1 MDRRR
6 TPQRVER
13 EMTERIRRVRAKLFM
28 KRTFTVAQ
36 FVEALRKANDDY
48 DLTTDELVKG
58 VIKHLKELKQS

>member
-1 MDRRR
+1 
-6 TPQRVER
+6 
-13 EMTERIRRVRAKLFM
+13 MTERIRRVRAKLFM